1 MKTKQSFKITALL
14 ISIVLIFNGF
24 GILGITSNNISSN
37 ETNDYKITFLT
48 YENDRLRNSVNE
60 LEKRI
65 SKIENNI
72 TEVNNYD
79 EYIYS
84 QIIGTDID
92 TNNFTFY
99 ENEYNDSIN
108 IRYDSITTNLD
119 RRTKYLSK
127 FVAFELKKIQTNYT
141 IINKNKSILDLY
153 PNISPIKTKDFI
165 EISSGF
171 GWRKHPVYHTPIFHD
186 GVDITAIENTK
197 VYATMN
203 GKVDNV
209 LYSRIG
215 YGNRVV
221 IKNSHGYEILY
232 AHLSES
238 IYVKVGQKVE
248 KGQLIAT
255 TGNTGLSTGPHLHYE
270 IHKND
275 ELKDPLSYFY
285 VYLNDNLIS
294 ENIK

>member
-1 MKTKQSFKITALL
+1 
-14 ISIVLIFNGF
+14 
-24 GILGITSNNISSN
+24 
-37 ETNDYKITFLT
+37 
-48 YENDRLRNSVNE
+48 
-60 LEKRI
+60 
-65 SKIENNI
+65 
-72 TEVNNYD
+72 
-79 EYIYS
+79 
-84 QIIGTDID
+84 
-92 TNNFTFY
+92 
-99 ENEYNDSIN
+99 
-108 IRYDSITTNLD
+108 
-119 RRTKYLSK
+119 
-127 FVAFELKKIQTNYT
+127 
-141 IINKNKSILDLY
+141 
-153 PNISPIKTKDFI
+153 
-165 EISSGF
+165 
-171 GWRKHPVYHTPIFHD
+171 
-186 GVDITAIENTK
+186 
-197 VYATMN
+197 MN

-215 YGNRVV
+215 YGNRIV

-238 IYVKVGQKVE
+238 IYVKVGQKVK